1 MGRKAV
7 VRQDVSCP
15 SCGSHHVVKCGRPL
29 GRQRYLC
36 RDCGKYF
43 LGDATYHHH
52 SKKLRE
58 EALRMYANG
67 MSMRAIFRL
76 NVPLG
81 TVFSWI
87 KRYGR
92 QKYEKLVELWGRAKE
107 LVKGK
112 VVTKVVM
119 RCGLTCTRI
128 LELFTSGFSLVTC
141 TQSWEFTSFTLW
153 GIGMRVLSLRSKSIC
168 PKRVDG

>member
-15 SCGSHHVVKCGRPL
+15 SCGSHHVVKSGKSA
-29 GRQRYLC
+29 GRQKYLC

-58 EALRMYANG
+58 EALRLYANG
-67 MSMRAIFRL
+67 MSMRAISRVL

-81 TVFSWI
+81 TVFTWI

-92 QKYEKLVELWGRAKE
+92 QKYEKLVG
-107 LVKGK
+107 
-112 VVTKVVM
+112 
-119 RCGLTCTRI
+119 
-128 LELFTSGFSLVTC
+128 
-141 TQSWEFTSFTLW
+141 
-153 GIGMRVLSLRSKSIC
+153 
-168 PKRVDG
+168 

>member
-52 SKKLRE
+52 SRKLRE
-58 EALRMYANG
+58 EALKMYANG
-67 MSMRAIFRL
+67 MSMRAISRVL

-81 TVFSWI
+81 TVFTWI

-92 QKYEKLVELWGRAKE
+92 QRYKE
-107 LVKGK
+107 LAEGRTIAK
-112 VVTKVVM
+112 VVDEMFTYYLF
-119 RCGLTCTRI
+119 RNTRVFYKWI
-128 LELFTSGFSLVTC
+128 FHLFHLHYSRSLL
-141 TQSWEFTSFTLW
+141 SFFRGDRDASAFDEIKCYVPEGGRL
-153 GIGMRVLSLRSKSIC
+153 G
-168 PKRVDG
+168 